1 MNILNDFDECKMA
14 IINPD
19 YNSSKIENFP
29 KIGVTCFSKKI
40 IDKFVEI
47 NNPEIIGYLKNTNGQ
62 VLHAYK
68 LQLIHPTT
76 NELMT
81 FTAEL
86 PEYFRALLEELRGEN
101 NA

>member
-1 MNILNDFDECKMA
+1 MQFIKHPVVGDEV
-14 IINPD
+14 
-19 YNSSKIENFP
+19 Y
-29 KIGVTCFSKKI
+29 
-40 IDKFVEI
+40 
-47 NNPEIIGYLKNTNGQ
+47 GYRKTLKNTNGQ